1 MSFLQNAWYMA
12 AWADEV
18 GPETLLSRTILSQ
31 RIVFYRDTLGMV
43 RALADRCSHR
53 FVPLSMGQRHGDEL
67 QCPYHGLRFGSNGQC
82 VRNPHGDERIAPNA
96 AIRAYPAH
104 EAGLMIWVWMGDAA
118 LADPALIP
126 DCSVLAAAPETGR
139 MHGMLHVAANYQLLS
154 DNIMDLS
161 HVDYLHANTLGG
173 GSISRSNASVSEEER
188 SVTILW
194 QVDSDTVPP
203 AFAGEMPDPAAPA
216 KQSTQVVW
224 TAPAIMALTIEIERP
239 DDSPVEAKAF
249 HIMTPETATTTH
261 YFYANCR
268 SFRRDDAEYNA
279 IMTRVVT
286 QIFADEDKP
295 MVEAQQLAMGT
306 ADLMDLKPLV
316 LSPDMGAIRARR
328 KLAAMIRAEQAQS

>member
-1 MSFLQNAWYMA
+1 MSFLHNAWYMA

-18 GPETLLSRTILSQ
+18 EQDKLFSRTILSQ
-31 RIVFYRDTLGMV
+31 PIVFYRDTGGAV

-53 FVPLSMGQRHGDEL
+53 FVPLSMGRRDGDEL
-67 QCPYHGLRFGSNGQC
+67 QCPYHGLRFGPDGQC
-82 VRNPHGDERIAPNA
+82 VRNPHGDGRIAPNA

-104 EAGLMIWVWMGDAA
+104 EAGMVIWVWMGDAA
-118 LADPALIP
+118 RADPALIP
-126 DCSVLAAAPETGR
+126 DCSVLAAAPPSAR

-173 GSISRSNASVSEEER
+173 GSISRSTAAVSEAEH
-188 SVTILW
+188 SVTIAW

-203 AFAGEMPDPAAPA
+203 AFAGEMPDPSAPA
-216 KQSTQVVW
+216 RQRTQVVW
-224 TAPAIMALTIEIERP
+224 TAPATMALTIEIERP

-279 IMTRVVT
+279 IMTRIVT
-286 QIFADEDKP
+286 HVFTDEDKP
-295 MVEAQQLAMGT
+295 MVEAQQRAMGES
-306 ADLMDLKPLV
+306 DLMDLKPLV
-316 LSPDMGAIRARR
+316 LSPDLGAIRARR
-328 KLAAMIRAEQAQS
+328 KLAAMIRAEQARP